1 MYEPYYPAFAKERCN
16 YMDKNGK
23 KRPEKRLLNARMQ
36 KNMSN
41 NENGAQ
47 NGLYTRMYHQECPY
61 LLALTENGYKRVE
74 NNFLVWY
81 DLCG

>member
-1 MYEPYYPAFAKERCN
+1 
-16 YMDKNGK
+16 
-23 KRPEKRLLNARMQ
+23 
-36 KNMSN
+36 MSN

-61 LLALTENGYKRVE
+61 FLMLCENGCKSVAKI
-74 NNFLVWY
+74 FLVWY

>member
-23 KRPEKRLLNARMQ
+23 KRPKKRLLNARMQ

-61 LLALTENGYKRVE
+61 FLMLCENGCKSVAKI
-74 NNFLVWY
+74 FLVWY